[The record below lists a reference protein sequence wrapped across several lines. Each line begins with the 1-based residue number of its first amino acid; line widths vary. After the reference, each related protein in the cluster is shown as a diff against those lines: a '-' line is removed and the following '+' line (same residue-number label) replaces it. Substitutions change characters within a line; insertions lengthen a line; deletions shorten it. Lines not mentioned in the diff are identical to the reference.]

1 MDLKYNLTE
10 EDYINFN
17 LFHMKSSPTIMKSVR
32 NQRIFTPVFY
42 LLFSV
47 VFSMMMDIPFLVS
60 FTPFFI
66 LSILWV
72 LFYPKYLFGRAIRHT
87 KKLIKEGR
95 NENIL
100 GQHQMVLNDEG
111 IVDKTTKGE
120 TKVAWS
126 GINELKENDQ
136 YFYLYNSA
144 LSGYILP
151 KREFENIEEIRNYLN
166 AKMAG

>member
-17 LFHMKSSPTIMKSVR
+17 LFHMKNSETIMKSVR

-47 VFSMMMDIPFLVS
+47 VFSMLMDIPFLVS

-95 NENIL
+95 NESIL
-100 GQHQMVLNDEG
+100 GQHQMVLNEEG

-120 TKVAWS
+120 TKVSWS

-151 KREFENIEEIRNYLN
+151 KREFENVEEIRNYLN
-166 AKMAG
+166 KKITS

>member
-1 MDLKYNLTE
+1 MDLKYQLTE

-17 LFHMKSSPTIMKSVR
+17 LFHMKNSETIMKSVR

-42 LLFSV
+42 LVFSV
-47 VFSMMMDIPFLVS
+47 VFSFLLDIPFLVS

-66 LSILWV
+66 LSVLWV

-87 KKLIKEGR
+87 KKLVKEGR

-100 GQHQMVLNDEG
+100 GEHHMVLSDEG
-111 IVDKTTKGE
+111 IVDKTSKGE
-120 TKVAWS
+120 TRVTWS

-136 YFYLYNSA
+136 YIYLYNSA
-144 LSGYILP
+144 VSGYILP
-151 KREFENIEEIRNYLN
+151 KREFENVEEIRRYINTKLT
-166 AKMAG
+166 K

>member
-1 MDLKYNLTE
+1 MDLKYQLTE

-17 LFHMKSSPTIMKSVR
+17 LFHMKNSETIMKSVR

-42 LLFSV
+42 LVFSV
-47 VFSMMMDIPFLVS
+47 VFSFLLDIPFLVS

-66 LSILWV
+66 LSVLWV

-87 KKLIKEGR
+87 KKLVKEGR

-100 GQHQMVLNDEG
+100 GEHHMVLSDEG
-111 IVDKTTKGE
+111 IVDKTSKGE
-120 TKVAWS
+120 TKVTWS

-136 YFYLYNSA
+136 YIYLYNSA
-144 LSGYILP
+144 VSGYILP
-151 KREFENIEEIRNYLN
+151 KREFENVEEIRRYINTKLT
-166 AKMAG
+166 K

>member
-17 LFHMKSSPTIMKSVR
+17 LFHMKNSPTIMKSVR

-47 VFSMMMDIPFLVS
+47 VFSYMMDIPFLVS
-60 FTPFFI
+60 FIPFLI

-72 LFYPKYLFGRAIRHT
+72 LFYPKYLFGRAVRHT
-87 KKLIKEGR
+87 KRLIKEGR
-95 NENIL
+95 NESLL
-100 GQHQMVLNDEG
+100 GEHHMVMNDEG
-111 IVDKTTKGE
+111 IVDSNAKGV

-126 GINELKENDQ
+126 GINDLKENDQ
-136 YFYLYNSA
+136 YIFLYNSA
-144 LSGYILP
+144 VSGYILP
-151 KREFENIEEIRNYLN
+151 KREFKNVEEIRIYL
-166 AKMAG
+166 KTKIML

>member
-1 MDLKYNLTE
+1 MDLKYQLTE

-17 LFHMKSSPTIMKSVR
+17 LFHMKNSETIMKSVR

-47 VFSMMMDIPFLVS
+47 VFSFLLDIPFLVS

-66 LSILWV
+66 LSVLWV

-87 KKLIKEGR
+87 KKLVKEGR
-95 NENIL
+95 NESIL
-100 GQHQMVLNDEG
+100 GEHHMVLNDEG
-111 IVDKTTKGE
+111 IVDKTSKGE
-120 TKVAWS
+120 TKVTWS

-136 YFYLYNSA
+136 YIYLYNSA
-144 LSGYILP
+144 LSSYILP
-151 KREFENIEEIRNYLN
+151 KREFENVEEIRQYLN
-166 AKMAG
+166 KKITK

>member
-1 MDLKYNLTE
+1 MDLRYQLTE

-17 LFHMKSSPTIMKSVR
+17 LFHMKNSETIMKSVR

-47 VFSMMMDIPFLVS
+47 VFSFLLDIPFLVS

-66 LSILWV
+66 LSVLWV

-95 NENIL
+95 NESIL
-100 GQHQMVLNDEG
+100 GEHHMVLNDEG
-111 IVDKTTKGE
+111 IVDKTSKGE
-120 TKVAWS
+120 TKVTWT

-136 YFYLYNSA
+136 YIYLYNSA

-151 KREFENIEEIRNYLN
+151 KREFENVEEIRQYLS
-166 AKMAG
+166 KKITK

>member
-1 MDLKYNLTE
+1 MDLKYKLTE

-17 LFHMKSSPTIMKSVR
+17 LFHMKNSETIMKSVR

-47 VFSMMMDIPFLVS
+47 VFSFLLDIPFLVS

-66 LSILWV
+66 LSVLWV
-72 LFYPKYLFGRAIRHT
+72 LFYPQYLFGRAIRHT
-87 KKLIKEGR
+87 KKLVKEGR
-95 NENIL
+95 NESIL
-100 GQHQMVLNDEG
+100 GEHYMVLNDEG
-111 IVDKTTKGE
+111 IVDKTSKGE
-120 TKVAWS
+120 TKVTWS

-136 YFYLYNSA
+136 YIYLYNSA

-151 KREFENIEEIRNYLN
+151 KREFENVEEIRQYLKN
-166 AKMAG
+166 KLIK

>member
-17 LFHMKSSPTIMKSVR
+17 LYHMKNSETIMKSVR

-47 VFSMMMDIPFLVS
+47 VFSMLMDIPFLVS

-95 NENIL
+95 NESIL

-120 TKVAWS
+120 TKVSWS

-151 KREFENIEEIRNYLN
+151 KREFENVEEIRNYLN
-166 AKMAG
+166 TKITS